1 MTFGIA
7 ITIIISSLILAW
19 GFAYG
24 GKNIGIGLIEIAK
37 AIKEKA
43 KK

>member
-1 MTFGIA
+1 MWYVTCIICA
-7 ITIIISSLILAW
+7 IVIAW
-19 GFAYG
+19 GVAYG

-37 AIKEKA
+37 ALRD